1 MAALTASSPPVVR
14 GAAPAIAARLRAGA
28 RVAALTGAGIS
39 VASGIPD
46 FRSPGG
52 LYATLRPELL
62 TASAA
67 ERALMR
73 AQPTAVVSWALF
85 ENNQLPYL
93 EVRRP
98 FILGTLSR
106 RWRPTLAHAF
116 FLLLQRRGQL
126 VRLYDQNIDGLA
138 DAAGI
143 GAGASAGPEA
153 GRLVHVHG
161 SLSRVECEV
170 CGAAADFGEFA
181 RKLESCV
188 KDIYAVAAAP
198 TVAASANAAASAAGP
213 AKVSA
218 PAVSR
223 PIPCASCGE
232 NAVKPATVLY
242 GRGLPEAFFRA
253 RELDFP
259 DGIDVLIIAGTSL
272 TVSPANALPQCVAKA
287 TPRLVINA
295 EAVGEDLGLDFGRGT
310 ETEAAAT
317 EASAHA
323 AAAAAGARD
332 GLLLGSCD
340 AGFLLLA
347 RECGWLGELRDAA
360 AAMPSPLCDASG
372 AALSAALA
380 ADAACLGSG
389 GRGGGGFGNS

>member
-1 MAALTASSPPVVR
+1 MSSPPVIR
-14 GAAPAIAARLRAGA
+14 GAAPTISARLRAGA

-73 AQPTAVVSWALF
+73 AQPTAVVSWSLF
-85 ENNQLPYL
+85 EKNQLPYL

-126 VRLYDQNIDGLA
+126 VRLYDQNIDGLSH
-138 DAAGI
+138 AAGI
-143 GAGASAGPEA
+143 GAGSGAGPET

-170 CGAAADFGEFA
+170 CGATADAGDFA
-181 RKLESCV
+181 RKLESSV

-198 TVAASANAAASAAGP
+198 MAASANAAANAA
-213 AKVSA
+213 AMSA
-218 PAVSR
+218 PAASR
-223 PIPCASCGE
+223 PIPCSSCGE

-259 DGIDVLIIAGTSL
+259 DCVDVLIIAGTSL
-272 TVSPANALPQCVAKA
+272 TVSPANSLPQCVAKA

-295 EAVGEDLGLDFGRGT
+295 EAVGEDLGLDFGGGADT
-310 ETEAAAT
+310 
-317 EASAHA
+317 
-323 AAAAAGARD
+323 GARD

-340 AGFLLLA
+340 DGFLFLA

-360 AAMPSPLCDASG
+360 AAMPTPLCDASG
-372 AALSAALA
+372 AALATAIA
-380 ADAACLGSG
+380 ADAASRGSGGGGG
-389 GRGGGGFGNS
+389 GRGGTS